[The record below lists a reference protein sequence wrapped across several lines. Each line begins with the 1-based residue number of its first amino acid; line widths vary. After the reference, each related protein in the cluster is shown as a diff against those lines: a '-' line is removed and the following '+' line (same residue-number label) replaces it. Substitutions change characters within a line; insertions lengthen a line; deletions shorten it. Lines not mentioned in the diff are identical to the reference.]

1 MRLTVVRYLVAI
13 LSLASVPTVHAA
25 QVSKI
30 YILSSDR
37 GNQVTTYRPDGQQT
51 DPTVHLGNCFATGLA
66 ADATGKF
73 FVTSQCNRNDMGS
86 FDADGKP
93 SNPSFHGA
101 GKAGVAVDASGTL
114 YILNYDS
121 LNKGSVDIRG
131 SDGKPV
137 RKGFKIGV
145 NDIIDA
151 IAVDSQGKIYILAQV
166 GGFIKVF
173 RPDGTPE
180 GPGATI
186 KGGMN
191 TPRGMAVGRDGK
203 VYVAN
208 DGNVTTYDAEG
219 HRIPPTINRPN
230 PDYTNNGRPW
240 AVAVDAS
247 GKIYVGWSGGR
258 LGIYTPDGKLTQPLI
273 KTPSGV
279 IGIALY

>member
-1 MRLTVVRYLVAI
+1 MRCGKRMVLIGLAALLARTAI
-13 LSLASVPTVHAA
+13 AA
-25 QVSKI
+25 EVSKI
-30 YILSSDR
+30 YVLTSDR
-37 GNQVTTYRPDGQQT
+37 GNQVTSYTPDGRQT

-73 FVTSQCNRNDMGS
+73 FVSSQCNRNDMGS
-86 FDADGKP
+86 FDTAGKRVDP
-93 SNPSFHGA
+93 AFHGS
-101 GKAGVAVDASGTL
+101 GKAGVAVDASGML

-121 LNKGSVDIRG
+121 WNKGSVDIRTP
-131 SDGKPV
+131 DGKPNH
-137 RKGFKIGV
+137 RNFKIGL
-145 NDIIDA
+145 NDIIDG
-151 IAVDSQGKIYILAQV
+151 IAVDGQGRIYVLALV
-166 GGFIKVF
+166 GGFIKEF
-173 RPDGTPE
+173 NPDGQPV

-191 TPRGMAVGRDGK
+191 SPRGLAVGSDGK

-208 DGNVTTYDAEG
+208 DGNLTTYDAGG

-258 LGIYTPDGKLTQPLI
+258 VGIYTPDGKLTQPLF

-279 IGIALY
+279 IGIAVY